1 MIDHNC
7 EKYLHS
13 ISKYIDDEL
22 PDDIAKSIKQHL
34 DNCENCS
41 ALYESI
47 LKTIDLYRLMET
59 KIQIPEG
66 LKQKIVKCLD
76 DAEK

>member
-1 MIDHNC
+1 MDHKC
-7 EKYLHS
+7 EEYLQS
-13 ISKYIDDEL
+13 ISKYIDNEL
-22 PDDIAKSIKQHL
+22 PDDVAKSLKQHL
-34 DNCENCS
+34 ENCENCS

-47 LKTIDLYRLMET
+47 LKTIDLYRVMESEI
-59 KIQIPEG
+59 KIPEG